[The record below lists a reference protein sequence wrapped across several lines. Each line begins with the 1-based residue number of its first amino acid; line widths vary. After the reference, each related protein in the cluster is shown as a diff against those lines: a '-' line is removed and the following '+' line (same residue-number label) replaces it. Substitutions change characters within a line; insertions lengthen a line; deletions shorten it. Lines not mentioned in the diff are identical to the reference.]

1 MAAVQGIAVASLTR
15 WYANQQDAENQER
28 PKPGRPK
35 VISAAVAWKL
45 RQQYVDSYGQWG
57 PRVLA
62 CWAERAGL
70 GRYSPTTIADVIADL
85 RPEKPPKLEARH
97 YEITAPGV
105 VWSED
110 GASFKERGKKREL
123 ILVQDECSRY
133 KTGHDLCEG
142 PASGQDVRQ
151 LLEEL
156 FQTHGAPLVL
166 KRDGG
171 SIFDEDSVRALLD
184 DWGVLSLVSPPGT
197 PRYNGKMERAVRDV
211 RSHERAQRQYEAGGT
226 LDERIDLAIDD
237 LNEHR
242 PRPVLGGRTAV
253 EVFESSCDPIPDRQ
267 LFRQKVEQR
276 TQELKEEAASR
287 HETDAAS
294 RKAIED
300 VLSSYGLMKWKGCV
314 STNSRAVTVTN

>member
-1 MAAVQGIAVASLTR
+1 MAAVQGIAVASLAR
-15 WYANQQDAENQER
+15 WHANQQDGDSYAR

-35 VISAAVAWKL
+35 VISASVAWKL
-45 RQQYVDSYGQWG
+45 RQRYLDSYGQWG

-62 CWAERAGL
+62 CWADREGL
-70 GRYSPTTIADVIADL
+70 GRYSPTTIAGVIADL
-85 RPEKPPKLEARH
+85 RPEKPPKLEPWH
-97 YEITAPGV
+97 YEVTAPGA

-110 GASFKERGKKREL
+110 GASFKERGKKSEM

-133 KTGHDLCEG
+133 KTGHALCSG
-142 PASGQDVRQ
+142 PASGKDVRK

-184 DWGVLSLVSPPGT
+184 EWGVLSLVSPPGT

-211 RSHERAQRQYEAGGT
+211 RSHERAQREHGAGGT
-226 LDERIDLAIDD
+226 LEERIDLAIED

-242 PRPVLGGRTAV
+242 PRPVLGGRTAT
-253 EVFESSCDPIPDRQ
+253 EVFEDRCDPIPNRQ
-267 LFRQKVEQR
+267 LFRRKVEQR
-276 TQELKEEAASR
+276 TLELKEEAASR
-287 HETDAAS
+287 REMDAAS

-300 VLSSYGLMKWKGCV
+300 VLSSYGLMKWKGNA
-314 STNSRAVTVTN
+314 STYYRAETVTN